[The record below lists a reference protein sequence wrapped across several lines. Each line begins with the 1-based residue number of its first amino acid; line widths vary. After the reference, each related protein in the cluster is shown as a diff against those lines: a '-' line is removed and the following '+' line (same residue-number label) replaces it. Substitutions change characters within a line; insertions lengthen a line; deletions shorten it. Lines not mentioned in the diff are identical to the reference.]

1 MPQPRFYREMLMVLT
16 PRALRTKWSRGQA
29 AAGAVRSTL
38 VNRRSQPQRHYSLD
52 EYFAVETDSL
62 VKHEYYGGEIFAMAG
77 ASVAHN
83 HVSANVLALL
93 RLGLRG
99 SGCYAF
105 GSDLRI
111 HTPSG
116 LYTYPDVSVI
126 CGRVEL
132 LTGRP
137 DTATNPVLLVEVLS
151 AATRDYDAGEKFGLY
166 KATPTFREYL
176 LIEPERV
183 RAEQWQLKRGGR
195 WALKTHQRL
204 KAAVKL
210 SSVPAVLPL
219 AEVYREVMIA

>member
-1 MPQPRFYREMLMVLT
+1 MDKPGQVQYDPRPV
-16 PRALRTKWSRGQA
+16 SR
-29 AAGAVRSTL
+29 R
-38 VNRRSQPQRHYSLD
+38 QPQRHYSLD

-77 ASVAHN
+77 ASLAHN

-99 SGCYAF
+99 SGCNAF
-105 GSDLRI
+105 GRDLRI

-126 CGRVEL
+126 CGPVEL
-132 LTGRP
+132 LSGRP

-151 AATRDYDAGEKFGLY
+151 TATRDYDAGEKFGLY
-166 KATPTFREYL
+166 KACTTFREYL

-183 RAEQWQLKRGGR
+183 SAEQWQLKRGGR
-195 WALKTHQRL
+195 WVPKTHHRL
-204 KAAVKL
+204 DAAVKL
-210 SSVPAVLPL
+210 SSVPAELPL
-219 AEVYREVMIA
+219 AEVYREVMIAGSPIA